1 MSFISFLLKSGN
13 VNVKNVMFNL
23 KVKILLVFFFPIAI
37 DHKPLTTSF
46 YYREDQFRIIVFY
59 FIKYFGK

>member
-1 MSFISFLLKSGN
+1 
-13 VNVKNVMFNL
+13 MFNL
-23 KVKILLVFFFPIAI
+23 KVKILFVFFSPIAV

-46 YYREDQFRIIVFY
+46 YYRKDQFRIIVFY